1 MKDMTTGNPQKH
13 LFQYALPLLLGN
25 WMQLS
30 YNAIDSMIA
39 GRFIGR
45 DALAAEGIAG
55 SVMNMAIL
63 AISGLCIGA
72 GVLMSEAFG
81 AKDYA
86 RLRKTMANTVMVG
99 GGLCCVIALAGILLA
114 PFLLKLLAVPAEI
127 YEITVLYLRITF
139 LGTPFTFCYNALAT
153 GLKSV
158 GDAKTPLKF
167 LAFSAILNA
176 VLDLVF
182 LGLLGYGIAC
192 SAATTVFAE
201 AVSAGLAV
209 WYMLKKETALV
220 PAWEQWRVERG
231 ISGQILAYGGPTAL
245 QQAIQPIC
253 KVLIQGQVNAL
264 GVNTIAA
271 FNAVTRVDDFAC
283 IPEQSVSSAI
293 STYIAQNRG
302 AEKKDRIRMGFRSG
316 MKLEVLYWIF
326 IGTFVALLRRPIVS
340 MFVTGDGAEEVIRL
354 GSGYLLWMS
363 LFYLLPAMT
372 NGMQGFFRGMG
383 KMRTTMLATFIQ
395 ASIRTVC
402 VYLLTPVFALNA
414 VAYACAVGWIMML
427 LFEVPYYFYV
437 CRKKKL

>member
-1 MKDMTTGNPQKH
+1 MRDMTIGNPQKH
-13 LFQYALPLLLGN
+13 LCQYALPLLLGN
-25 WMQLS
+25 GMQLS

-55 SVMNMAIL
+55 PVMNMAIL
-63 AISGLCIGA
+63 ATSGLCIGA
-72 GVLMSEAFG
+72 GVLLSEAFG
-81 AKDYA
+81 AKDHA
-86 RLRKTMANTVMVG
+86 RLRKTMANMVMVG
-99 GGLCCVIALAGILLA
+99 GGLCCIIALTGIVLA
-114 PFLLKLLAVPAEI
+114 PFLLKLLVVPAEI

-139 LGTPFTFCYNALAT
+139 LGMPFTFCYNALAT

-176 VLDLVF
+176 VLDVVF

-201 AVSAGLAV
+201 TVSAGLAI
-209 WYMLKKETALV
+209 WYMLKKETSLV
-220 PAWEQWRVERG
+220 PTRGQWRVERS
-231 ISGQILAYGGPTAL
+231 ISRQLLSYGGPTAL

-302 AEKKDRIRMGFRSG
+302 AEKKDRIRIGFRSG
-316 MKLEVLYWIF
+316 MKLEFLYWLLV
-326 IGTFVALLRRPIVS
+326 GTAVLFLREPIVS
-340 MFVTGDGAEEVIRL
+340 MFVTGDGSEEVIRL

-372 NGMQGFFRGMG
+372 NGLQGFFRGMG

-402 VYLLTPVFALNA
+402 VYLLTPMFELNA
-414 VAYACAVGWIMML
+414 VAYSCAIGWVMML
-427 LFEVPYYFYV
+427 LFEIPYYFYI
-437 CRKKKL
+437 CGKKKL